1 MNLTTLFLSQ
11 LIVLGLVGCAV
22 EPVEY
27 TYYEE
32 DSYEEVNNT
41 SESEVPDDQS
51 VASRKSKSKNVAIN
65 SYAEVAKQI
74 YMDYRGK
81 MASREGFTYIP
92 PVRRCGIEFK
102 ARVYGHAIV
111 SPYTGC
117 ADVAPGHYIDEATIY
132 LPVLKGAAQ

>member
-1 MNLTTLFLSQ
+1 MNIYRLSINLVL
-11 LIVLGLVGCAV
+11 LIGINGCSV

-27 TYYEE
+27 TYYDEE
-32 DSYEEVNNT
+32 VYEENDTGLDSEESQT
-41 SESEVPDDQS
+41 SK
-51 VASRKSKSKNVAIN
+51 KSKSKNVAIN

-111 SPYTGC
+111 APYTGC
-117 ADVAPGHYIDEATIY
+117 ADIAPGHYIDEATIY
-132 LPVLKGAAQ
+132 LPVQKGAGQ